1 MKVVFLAHS
10 PAPYRVEFWNQ
21 LGKHCELSVIYEH
34 LPQDLRHREPEWFSV
49 RAETYREY
57 LYEPYSFRRL
67 SESLSCD
74 IAVIGGYS
82 SIPAWDALNL
92 FRKRKDTAVLISA
105 DGGMATGWEHP
116 AKRWTK
122 SALLSLADGYLVPG
136 DATEK
141 YLSRYLQKQKPFYH
155 YPFTSLCE
163 ADLQYD
169 ISREKARTC
178 FGMQHPVIISTAGQM
193 IRRKGFDVLRE
204 ACSDLPEDTA
214 VYLAGGPRP
223 DWLEEHPR
231 FFYPGFLDPLKMK
244 CLMKASDLFVFP
256 VRYDTW
262 GLALSEAMAY
272 GLPVISSDR
281 CTAGT
286 ELIRDHEN
294 GVLVKTG
301 DVQALHDAIHEFLKY
316 RGIWKQYGKQ
326 AEKDLRRRTIERM
339 VQAHLEAF
347 RDIRRHRK

>member
-21 LGKHCELSVIYEH
+21 LGQYCDLSVVYEH
-34 LPQDLRHREPEWFSV
+34 LPQDLLHRAPEWFSV

-57 LYEPYSFRRL
+57 LYEHQTFRML
-67 SESLSCD
+67 ADSAAYD
-74 IAVIGGYS
+74 IAVVCGYS
-82 SIPAWDALNL
+82 SIPAWDALNR
-92 FRKRKDTAVLISA
+92 FRKRKETAVLISA
-105 DGGMATGWEHP
+105 DGGMMTGWEHP
-116 AKRWTK
+116 AKRWAK
-122 SALLSLADGYLVPG
+122 SVILPLADGYLVPG
-136 DATEK
+136 DVTEQ
-141 YLSRYLQKQKPFYH
+141 YLSRYLQEKKPFYH
-155 YPFTSLCE
+155 YPFTSLKE
-163 ADLQYD
+163 ADLKYD
-169 ISREKARTC
+169 ISRETARAY
-178 FGMQHPVIISTAGQM
+178 FDMHHPVIISSAGQM

-204 ACSDLPEDTA
+204 ACCDLPEDTA

-281 CTAGT
+281 CTAGVQ
-286 ELIRDHEN
+286 LIRDHEN
-294 GVLVKTG
+294 GLLVKTG
-301 DVQALHDAIHEFLKY
+301 NVQALHDAVHEFLKH
-316 RGIWKQYGKQ
+316 RDTWKQYGRQ
-326 AEKDLRRRTIERM
+326 AEKDLQNRTVEQM

-347 RDIRRHRK
+347 RDIRRRRK